1 MSKAQSSAK
10 TSLYVIA
17 GLLIVFG
24 AYLLSPLP
32 AKNAQNATTA
42 SQSQPNE
49 ISYMGVEGKNA
60 MDLLK
65 ASHQVET
72 KHYDFGDMVQ
82 SIDGITPASDQFWA
96 FYVNGQA
103 SQVGADAYQTKAS
116 DTISWKLD
124 KIQ

>member
-42 SQSQPNE
+42 SQSQSNE

-82 SIDGITPASDQFWA
+82 SIDGIAPASDQFWA